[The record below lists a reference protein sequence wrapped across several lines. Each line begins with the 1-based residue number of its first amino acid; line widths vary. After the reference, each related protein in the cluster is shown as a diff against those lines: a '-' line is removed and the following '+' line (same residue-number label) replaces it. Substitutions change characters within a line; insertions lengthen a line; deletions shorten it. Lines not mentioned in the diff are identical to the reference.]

1 MSGLDPQSGQ
11 PPASAV
17 EDLREEVKRLRA
29 ANVAA
34 VESAD
39 ATSRFLA
46 HVSHELRTPMNSIL
60 GMTRLALAT
69 ELTAEQREYLSVI
82 SDSTESLMT
91 LVNDLLDQAKIDA
104 GMLVIEEIP
113 FRIHD
118 LVEGSLRGVQIMAD
132 HKGLKLQYERHPD
145 VPDLVAGDPTRL
157 RQVLLNLV
165 SNAAKFTE
173 TGGIVVTAEPSGN
186 GNGIR
191 FAVSDTGIGIPSDK
205 LESVFEEFRQ
215 ADESTTRRFGGT
227 GLGLSISARLVS
239 LMGGELGVA
248 SEVGVGSTFHFTLP
262 LAAAAPSDPP
272 TAAGTPGDT
281 AVVWLT
287 DRYSCSDELLEAL
300 RERRIVARVCDTVDT
315 ALTVLQESSDQPA
328 AIVVALQ
335 SRALDVAWELGR
347 ESRGAP
353 VVVITPGGQRGD
365 GARCREI
372 GIAAYLT
379 GPLAPGDVADAI
391 DAVVA
396 GVPEL
401 VTRHWLNE
409 RRRSLRIVVADDS
422 ATNRTLLARMLEQ
435 RGHCPIAA
443 ADGTEVLDII
453 EGEHVDVV
461 LLDLHMPE
469 LDGYD
474 TATRIRAMAG
484 DAATVPIIA
493 VSGSVSEDGRDRCLE
508 VGIDDFLAK
517 PYRPEQL
524 LAIVERLIP

>member
-1 MSGLDPQSGQ
+1 M
-11 PPASAV
+11 
-17 EDLREEVKRLRA
+17 
-29 ANVAA
+29 
-34 VESAD
+34 
-39 ATSRFLA
+39 
-46 HVSHELRTPMNSIL
+46 
-60 GMTRLALAT
+60 
-69 ELTAEQREYLSVI
+69 
-82 SDSTESLMT
+82 
-91 LVNDLLDQAKIDA
+91 
-104 GMLVIEEIP
+104 
-113 FRIHD
+113 
-118 LVEGSLRGVQIMAD
+118 
-132 HKGLKLQYERHPD
+132 
-145 VPDLVAGDPTRL
+145 
-157 RQVLLNLV
+157 
-165 SNAAKFTE
+165 
-173 TGGIVVTAEPSGN
+173 
-186 GNGIR
+186 
-191 FAVSDTGIGIPSDK
+191 
-205 LESVFEEFRQ
+205 
-215 ADESTTRRFGGT
+215 
-227 GLGLSISARLVS
+227 
-239 LMGGELGVA
+239 
-248 SEVGVGSTFHFTLP
+248 
-262 LAAAAPSDPP
+262 
-272 TAAGTPGDT
+272 
-281 AVVWLT
+281 
-287 DRYSCSDELLEAL
+287 
-300 RERRIVARVCDTVDT
+300 
-315 ALTVLQESSDQPA
+315 
-328 AIVVALQ
+328 
-335 SRALDVAWELGR
+335 AWELGR